1 MESEVNQKIRK
12 LYQWKF
18 YKAEE
23 ESTIYKWHKSVS
35 QKHKSPHNQGHIL
48 CQNLLV
54 TPTQPGG
61 KNILVCIYKWLSII

>member
-23 ESTIYKWHKSVS
+23 ESTIYKSHKKCVS
-35 QKHKSPHNQGHIL
+35 KTQKSP
-48 CQNLLV
+48 
-54 TPTQPGG
+54 QPGTHFMSKPPCNPHPTRWKKYPG
-61 KNILVCIYKWLSII
+61 VYS